1 MIFPALNARG
11 NFALTISH
19 DTWLLGS
26 MTWPRAMNRGK
37 AKRGAIAGVVVTMV
51 AAAAITFALVGRS
64 SNAAAQASLTV
75 NLPPAASDRIYAS
88 PAARGRP
95 IVVIDAGHG
104 GRDPGATSVSGQVRE
119 KQLTLALAQALRDEL
134 VKRGRVRVAMTRD
147 DDRYLTLDD
156 RPAVARRLN
165 AAMFVSIHVDSAA
178 NPLAR
183 GASVYSLSDVASDSE
198 AAALAARENAGSEGN
213 RNASAVDTMLADLAM
228 RSQMSASADLASRLV
243 NKAAGRVELRPN
255 PHRFAAFHVLRRA
268 DAPAVLF
275 EAGYLSNAD
284 DELLLREPAVRSKMV
299 LALAQAIEADVA
311 AHSRH

>member
-1 MIFPALNARG
+1 MTRTVKRSAL
-11 NFALTISH
+11 
-19 DTWLLGS
+19 
-26 MTWPRAMNRGK
+26 
-37 AKRGAIAGVVVTMV
+37 AGVAVAV
-51 AAAAITFALVGRS
+51 AAGTAVVLAAGGRS
-64 SNAAAQASLTV
+64 GDAAAQSSLTV

-104 GRDPGATSVSGQVRE
+104 GRDPGATSVSGKIRE
-119 KQLTLALAQALRDEL
+119 KQLTLIFAQALRDEL

-147 DDRYLTLDD
+147 DDVYLTLDE
-156 RPAVARRLN
+156 RAAVARRLS
-165 AAMFVSIHVDSAA
+165 AAMFVSIHIDSAP

-183 GASVYSLSDVASDSE
+183 GASVYSLSDVASDAE
-198 AAALAARENAGSEGN
+198 AAGLATRENGNEDQNARGGSVEM
-213 RNASAVDTMLADLAM
+213 MLADLAM

-268 DAPAVLF
+268 ETPAVLF

-284 DELLLREPAVRSKMV
+284 DELLLGDPKQRAKMV

-311 AHSRH
+311 AHARH